1 MPRMI
6 NGKRYYSD
14 TELYYTKEAAKK
26 RAEYY
31 RKKGYLARVLQV
43 EAKVDEVF
51 VVFYHIPK

>member
-1 MPRMI
+1 MI

-43 EAKVDEVF
+43 EAKVDEVI